1 MFSKFWTAGSP
12 AAKAKKVCE
21 FLGKLLP
28 PRSFWRRFPCF
39 FILGYPICTLHGV
52 QPKGWDPKLTAA
64 ARHGHKPVNEIWS

>member
-1 MFSKFWTAGSP
+1 
-12 AAKAKKVCE
+12 
-21 FLGKLLP
+21 LGKLLP